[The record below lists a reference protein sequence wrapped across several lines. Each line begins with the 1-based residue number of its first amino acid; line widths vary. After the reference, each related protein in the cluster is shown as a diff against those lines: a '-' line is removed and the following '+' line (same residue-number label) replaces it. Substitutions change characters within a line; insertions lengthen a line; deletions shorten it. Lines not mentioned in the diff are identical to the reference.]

1 MSVKVTVE
9 ELLAHCEVD
18 SRLLGEEV
26 TSEYYHQL
34 SPHLSQ
40 WKNVAP
46 KLRFTDDEVESIDN
60 DNTKAE
66 AKRVSFL
73 KTWKQKFAMKATY
86 KALIQSLLNIERV
99 EDARGVCLVVKSIQ
113 KERTENV
120 NSKSARYT
128 KQ

>member
-1 MSVKVTVE
+1 MAMNMKVTIE
-9 ELLAHCEVD
+9 ELLDHCEVD
-18 SRLLGEEV
+18 WRLLGVEV

-40 WKNVAP
+40 WKNAAP

-99 EDARGVCLVVKSIQ
+99 EDARGVCLVL
-113 KERTENV
+113 
-120 NSKSARYT
+120 KSARNEKT
-128 KQ
+128 ENSESKIQIN

>member
-1 MSVKVTVE
+1 MTVKVTVE
-9 ELLAHCEVD
+9 ELLVHCVVD
-18 SRLLGEEV
+18 SRFLGEEV

-34 SPHLSQ
+34 SPYLSQ

-46 KLRFTDDEVESIDN
+46 KLRFTDDEVESIDD

-99 EDARGVCLVVKSIQ
+99 EDARGVCLVLKSVQ
-113 KERTENV
+113 NEKTE
-120 NSKSARYT
+120 NSKS
-128 KQ
+128 KIQIN